1 MSMHMQVCMGG
12 RGGGVLPGYVG
23 VGCSLGYGMSM
34 LPIKGESFGC
44 ERAVE
49 VPCCWEHGPSLQRGH
64 CGWAAAPPA
73 LQVCLC
79 PKAVLP

>member
-1 MSMHMQVCMGG
+1 MPMHMQVCMGG
-12 RGGGVLPGYVG
+12 RGRGVLPGYVG
-23 VGCSLGYGMSM
+23 VGCSLGYVHAPHKREG
-34 LPIKGESFGC
+34 FGC

-49 VPCCWEHGPSLQRGH
+49 VLCCWEHCPDLQRGH

-73 LQVCLC
+73 LHVCLC